1 MTKDSKTVPKPGEGK
16 TYSLFGNDRETDAYY
31 NRIRLLVD
39 DLVRQ
44 DTDLH
49 HVLEGIRKE
58 SRSTRHLKKL
68 ALRVSNVSKEAS
80 LARTLRGELSQ
91 YTVNVASHLKGLS
104 LAQRWDRVLATSEEQ
119 YHFRMLEVELVNR
132 VNVGEFH
139 SCDMHLAFLP
149 HCLHDVTVTCQS
161 VVRGDDHI
169 CKGCSKVCALNA
181 VSKLLRRHGVT
192 PYIWMTAN
200 LRTLFRRLRKDGK
213 KVGVLGIACIPEL
226 VRGMRMCMR
235 VDVPV
240 IGLPLDA
247 NRCARW
253 WGQFYPNSVNVQEL
267 ERLLGQA
274 GLVRATDSS

>member
-1 MTKDSKTVPKPGEGK
+1 MTKDSKTAPRPGEGK
-16 TYSLFGNDRETDAYY
+16 TYSLFGNDRETDTYY
-31 NRIRLLVD
+31 DRIRLLVD
-39 DLVRQ
+39 DLLRQ
-44 DTDLH
+44 DTDLR
-49 HVLEGIRKE
+49 HVLESVRKE
-58 SRSTRHLKKL
+58 SSGTRHLKKL
-68 ALRVSNVSKEAS
+68 ALRLSNVSKEAF
-80 LARTLRGELSQ
+80 LARTLREELSQ
-91 YTVNVASHLKGLS
+91 YTLNVASHLKGLS

-132 VNVGEFH
+132 LNVAEFRT
-139 SCDMHLAFLP
+139 CDMHLAFLP

-169 CKGCSKVCALNA
+169 CKGCSKDCSLNA

-192 PYIWMTAN
+192 PYIWMTAS
-200 LRTLFRRLRKDGK
+200 LQSLFRRLRQDGK
-213 KVGVLGIACIPEL
+213 RVGVLGIACIPEL

-267 ERLLGQA
+267 ERLLGRA
-274 GLVRATDSS
+274 GLVRAGTPS